1 MSNKELELRLALIRE
16 LENQKKELDDQIEVL
31 KDNVKA
37 ELDAQG
43 VSSLRAGSYEVSW
56 KSYKFSRFDTSAFK
70 SAHADLYDEFS
81 KTVEAK
87 RFVIR

>member
-37 ELDAQG
+37 ELDAQ
-43 VSSLRAGSYEVSW
+43 
-56 KSYKFSRFDTSAFK
+56 RFI
-70 SAHADLYDEFS
+70 
-81 KTVEAK
+81 
-87 RFVIR
+87 IR